1 MGADKN
7 SMNILPLLDC
17 GLKLKQMVDKPTING
32 KILDVLIT
40 NLSGYYNSP
49 VIAPPI
55 GPDDPLTGKPSDHA
69 VPVCWPHT
77 DRHNP
82 PMRTWKIR
90 KYRPLPESKIRE
102 FGQWITQQGWGQ
114 ISNNLSATEQASV
127 LDDILMTN
135 LNRICPE
142 KSVKLGTQDKPW
154 MNLELKQLHRLK
166 SREYTKKGK
175 TRKYWDL
182 SEQFSRKYKAEAS
195 KFMKKN
201 VENLMESNPGQAYAS
216 LKRKVDHTMI
226 IVE

>member
-1 MGADKN
+1 
-7 SMNILPLLDC
+7 MNISPLLDC
-17 GLKLKQMVDKPTING
+17 GLKMKQMVDKPTING

-55 GPDDPLTGKPSDHA
+55 TADDPLTGKPSDHS
-69 VPVCWPHT
+69 VPVCSPHT
-77 DRHNP
+77 DPHNP
-82 PMRTWKIR
+82 PIRTWQVR
-90 KYRPLPESKIRE
+90 KYRPLPESKLRE

-166 SREYTKKGK
+166 SHERE
-175 TRKYWDL
+175 D
-182 SEQFSRKYKAEAS
+182 
-195 KFMKKN
+195 
-201 VENLMESNPGQAYAS
+201 
-216 LKRKVDHTMI
+216 
-226 IVE
+226 